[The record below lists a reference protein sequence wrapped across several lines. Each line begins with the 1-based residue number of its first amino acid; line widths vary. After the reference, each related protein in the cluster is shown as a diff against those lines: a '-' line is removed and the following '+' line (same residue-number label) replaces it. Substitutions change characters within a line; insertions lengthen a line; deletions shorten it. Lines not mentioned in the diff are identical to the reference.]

1 MLFTGELAAVFKGVC
16 RNCCSRRKRG
26 VRHRGEVTQR
36 IPTARKGVWVCSFS
50 CSILWRYWSN
60 FTEKLPWT
68 IYPHPA
74 PQHFCIQTEVQ
85 VSNSTVLGL

>member
-36 IPTARKGVWVCSFS
+36 IPTARKGG
-50 CSILWRYWSN
+50 
-60 FTEKLPWT
+60 
-68 IYPHPA
+68 
-74 PQHFCIQTEVQ
+74 
-85 VSNSTVLGL
+85 LGLFLFLLHPLGILVQLYREASLDHLPPPSTPALLYPD